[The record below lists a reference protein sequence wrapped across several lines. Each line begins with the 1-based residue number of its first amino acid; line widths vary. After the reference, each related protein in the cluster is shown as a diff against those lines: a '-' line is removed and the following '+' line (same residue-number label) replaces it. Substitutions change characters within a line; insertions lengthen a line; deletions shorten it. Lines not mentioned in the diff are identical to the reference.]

1 MKAFQKFPVTMG
13 CALIFTVVTIIR
25 IHLGWQ
31 VEEVYSFL
39 LDSLQLSLAL
49 GAIFGLAAI
58 TMVNSRFNDKKSF
71 AYANILGAVVVIVT
85 FLIVY
90 FFGGTDFYIKPP
102 RIVRVTDI
110 AVSRVSVAILISM
123 LLFIVL
129 AGYPKDRSDFARS
142 FFMTHKAFII
152 ALIYGI
158 AMVAGSSGVAG
169 AVQALLYRGMSSD
182 VYAYISTI
190 GGFLAFAIFI
200 GYFPD
205 FGRGI
210 IDEKREVAQRQPR
223 FMEILF
229 EYIMVPIALALT
241 VVLLLWSGKT
251 IITGA
256 EVSFMRLS
264 SIATAYAMVGIWL
277 HIMVTHSKS
286 GLAGFYRKVYPFT
299 ALIIL
304 GFEARALFIQL
315 NAWGLKTTE
324 YVFIIIWIINVAA
337 ALLLI
342 KNTDKNHERM
352 VIVTSLIAILSVMP
366 MIGYYALPTTTQ
378 INRIEGLLA
387 KEGILKDS
395 RLNPTTK
402 EVDRT
407 VKEKITDGIDFLS
420 NVQDA
425 KLPAWFDEDL
435 RMNKDFKKKF
445 GFEKVW
451 PDFEPDGGMYKGTYL
466 TLPSDFI
473 DVSGYHWAVQMQNE
487 KKREVT
493 LIGDKG
499 TYHIYWETMQ
509 GDNIPSLRIELD
521 NKTILNKDMK
531 DYLDNIIEKYPP
543 GENRDV
549 DADFDDMVI
558 KLESPDINVMLVF
571 NSISIDVDVKRDSVN
586 YWMDLG
592 SLYINEK

>member
-25 IHLGWQ
+25 IHLDWQ

-205 FGRGI
+205 FRRGI
-210 IDEKREVAQRQPR
+210 VDEKREVAQRQPR

-324 YVFIIIWIINVAA
+324 YVFIIIWVINVAG

-352 VIVTSLIAILSVMP
+352 VIVTTLIAILSVMP

-378 INRIEGLLA
+378 ISRIERLLA
-387 KEGILKDS
+387 EEGILKDG

-425 KLPAWFDEDL
+425 KLPTWFDEDL
-435 RMNKDFKKKF
+435 RMNKSFKEKF

-451 PDFEPDGGMYKGTYL
+451 PDYEPDGGMYKGTYL

-473 DVSGYHWAVQMQNE
+473 DISGYRWAVQMQNKNE
-487 KKREVT
+487 REVT

-509 GDNIPSLRIELD
+509 GDNIPSLRIELG

-531 DYLDNIIEKYPP
+531 DYLDSIIEKYPP

-549 DADFDDMVI
+549 DADFDDMVL
-558 KLESPDINVMLVF
+558 KFESPDINVMLVF
-571 NSISIDVDVKRDSVN
+571 NSISINVDVKRDSVN

-592 SLYINEK
+592 SLYISEK